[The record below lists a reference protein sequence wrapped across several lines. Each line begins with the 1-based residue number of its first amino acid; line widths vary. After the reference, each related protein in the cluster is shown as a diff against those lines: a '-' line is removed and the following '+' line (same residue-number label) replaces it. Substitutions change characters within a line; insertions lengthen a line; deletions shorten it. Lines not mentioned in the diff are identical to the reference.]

1 MSKWKEYLTYD
12 PIPPLLLTKSK
23 ELQYVISKDILEKE
37 VENIEFLWKLDS
49 ANRILKKQRE
59 NGAWKYP
66 GGKKDIRTQENY
78 NQLETYRQFGLLVEL
93 YKFNILHPS
102 MKKAAE
108 YLFSFQTDE
117 GDFRGIYGTQYSPN
131 YSAGIIELLIKAG
144 YEKDQRTEK
153 CLKWLL
159 SMRQD
164 DGGWV
169 IPIQTYKIKW
179 QDAVTSEEVLQPIK
193 KKPFSYMVTGIVLRA
208 FAAHSIYRRKSEI
221 KVAGKLLLSR
231 FFERDNYSGR
241 GDKSYWT
248 KFTFPFWFT
257 DLLSSLDSLFY
268 LGFTI
273 SHTQIRKALDWF
285 KSNQKEDGS
294 WDLKLLKGAQIK
306 DYKLWISYL
315 ICMNFKRYLIEL

>member
-1 MSKWKEYLTYD
+1 LSKWKEYLNYD
-12 PIPPLLLTKSK
+12 PIPPLLLTNSK

-37 VENIEFLWKLDS
+37 VEDIDFLWKLDN
-49 ANRILKKQRE
+49 AYKILKKQRE

-131 YSAGIIELLIKAG
+131 YTAGIIELLIKAG

-153 CLKWLL
+153 CLEWLF
-159 SMRQD
+159 SKRQD

-179 QDAVTSEEVLQPIK
+179 QDAVTSKEVLQPIK
-193 KKPFSYMVTGIVLRA
+193 KKPFSCMVTGVVLRA
-208 FAAHSIYRRKSEI
+208 FAAHSKYRKKSEVR
-221 KVAGKLLLSR
+221 VAGELLLSR
-231 FFERDNYSGR
+231 FFKKDNYSGR

-273 SHTQIRKALDWF
+273 KHPQIQKALDWF
-285 KSNQKEDGS
+285 QSEQQSNGG
-294 WDLKLLKGAQIK
+294 WNLKLLKGAKIQ
-306 DYKLWISYL
+306 DYKLWIAYL
-315 ICMNFKRYLIEL
+315 ICMTFKRYFKY